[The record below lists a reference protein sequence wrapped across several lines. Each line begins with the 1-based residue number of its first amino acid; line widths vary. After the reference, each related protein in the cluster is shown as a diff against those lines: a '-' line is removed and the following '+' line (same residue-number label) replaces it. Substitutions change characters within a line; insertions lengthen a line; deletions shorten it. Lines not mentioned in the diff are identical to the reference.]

1 MAVGT
6 VVAEVALAATA
17 GTVVTAHERNDDRR
31 AIPG

>member
-1 MAVGT
+1 MAT
-6 VVAEVALAATA
+6 AVAEVALAGTV